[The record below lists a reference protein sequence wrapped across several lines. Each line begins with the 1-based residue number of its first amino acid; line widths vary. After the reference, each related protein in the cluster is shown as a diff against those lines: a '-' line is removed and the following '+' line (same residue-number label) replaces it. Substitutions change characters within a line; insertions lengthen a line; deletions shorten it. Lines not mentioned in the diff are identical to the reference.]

1 MLSFILKSAYL
12 RIIWQG
18 GENKHM
24 DYDNTFGGFVS
35 AKRRSHDITSLEM
48 SEIIGLSPQ
57 YYCDIE
63 KNRRNPP
70 DRAVLEKLSDVLR
83 LSAEEKPLFYD
94 LAGKARSEVPADLPE
109 YITEHEVVRF
119 ALRLAKDKGNDDDWR
134 RFINQ
139 LEKKGE

>member
-1 MLSFILKSAYL
+1 MEEI
-12 RIIWQG
+12 
-18 GENKHM
+18 
-24 DYDNTFGGFVS
+24 NTFGSFIS
-35 AKRRSHDITSLEM
+35 ARRRSKDITSLEM
-48 SEIIGLSPQ
+48 SEMIGLSPQ

-70 DRAVLEKLSDVLR
+70 DREVLEKIAFVLR
-83 LSAEEKPLFYD
+83 LVSEEMSLFYD

-134 RFINQ
+134 QFINQ